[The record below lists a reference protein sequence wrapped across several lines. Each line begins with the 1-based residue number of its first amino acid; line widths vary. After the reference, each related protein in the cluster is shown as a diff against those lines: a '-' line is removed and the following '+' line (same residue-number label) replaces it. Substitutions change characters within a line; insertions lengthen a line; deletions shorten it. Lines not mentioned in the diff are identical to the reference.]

1 MTLCRR
7 PYQAPKWRRL
17 ATTSVEI
24 DGGVPMSIA
33 SMSSQMRL
41 TRRTKVFLVT
51 TRMCAW
57 RGRIGLG
64 GGGAAAEP
72 QPPRATALRRT
83 GRQRLTLGRID
94 PPAPAL
100 EPSQRVSDPGR
111 GVAAAR
117 ADLRRGPRRRG

>member
-1 MTLCRR
+1 MTLWMR
-7 PYQAPKWRRL
+7 PYQAPKLRGL
-17 ATTSVEI
+17 GNTSEVI
-24 DGGVPMSIA
+24 VGGRPISIE
-33 SMSSQMRL
+33 SRSSQMRL

-72 QPPRATALRRT
+72 QPPRATALTRT
-83 GRQRLTLGRID
+83 TRQRLTPGRIG

-100 EPSQRVSDPGR
+100 ELSRQLFG
-111 GVAAAR
+111 
-117 ADLRRGPRRRG
+117 